1 MLEGLRG
8 GLEDGHAAGLED
20 GVDEGVDDGLPEGLP
35 EGLPVGHVVVL
46 PLGDVVGLGDVVAVA
61 VAVAE
66 ALSDADAEPLTLGLG
81 LALVGQAGRGKPHVG
96 TWANAGASERTPTA
110 PPNGV
115 RAESM
120 ATHPTRT
127 TRAVLRADLCGGM
140 AVLRDVNG

>member
-1 MLEGLRG
+1 VLEGLRG

-46 PLGDVVGLGDVVAVA
+46 PLGDVVGL
-61 VAVAE
+61 AE